1 MRIILITAHL
11 TRLIAHSKFRN
22 GLPVYNN
29 GLIFYYFN
37 DNFVQCTFEL
47 FDLSYWENRLPASE
61 ADFCYS
67 VSNADSLSS
76 SWVWPTKRS
85 FTASI
90 IRVTNTTVVA
100 SFRFTF

>member
-11 TRLIAHSKFRN
+11 PRLIAQSKFRN
-22 GLPVYNN
+22 GLPVYN

-37 DNFVQCTFEL
+37 DNFVQCTFKL
-47 FDLSYWENRLPASE
+47 FDSSYWENRLPASE

-67 VSNADSLSS
+67 VSNADSQSS

-90 IRVTNTTVVA
+90 IRLTNTTVVA

>member
-11 TRLIAHSKFRN
+11 PRLIAKSKFRK
-22 GLPVYNN
+22 GLPVYN

-37 DNFVQCTFEL
+37 DNFVQYTFKL
-47 FDLSYWENRLPASE
+47 FALSYWENRLPASE

-67 VSNADSLSS
+67 VSNADSQSS

-90 IRVTNTTVVA
+90 IRLTNTTVVA
-100 SFRFTF
+100 SFRLTF

>member
-11 TRLIAHSKFRN
+11 PRLIAQSKFRN
-22 GLPVYNN
+22 GLPVYN

-37 DNFVQCTFEL
+37 DNFVQYTFKL
-47 FDLSYWENRLPASE
+47 FDLSYWEKRLPASE
-61 ADFCYS
+61 ADFRYS
-67 VSNADSLSS
+67 VSNADSQSS

-90 IRVTNTTVVA
+90 IRLTNTTVVA
-100 SFRFTF
+100 SFRLTF

>member
-11 TRLIAHSKFRN
+11 PRLIAKSKFRN
-22 GLPVYNN
+22 GLPVYN

-37 DNFVQCTFEL
+37 DNFVQYTFKL

-61 ADFCYS
+61 AGFRYS
-67 VSNADSLSS
+67 VSNADSQSS

-90 IRVTNTTVVA
+90 IRLTNTTVVA